1 MIQSVILLVVLI
13 GVNAI
18 FASAEIA
25 VISVNET
32 KLKKMAE
39 DGDKRAKRLQ
49 YLVEQPSRFLST
61 IQVPITMAGF
71 LQGAFAAENFAGPL
85 VGLLVSLGVTIP
97 ESVLRSV
104 CIVVLTIIL
113 SYFNLIFGEL
123 VPKRVA
129 MKKSESLCLAL
140 SGLLYTVARICS
152 PLVGLLSIST
162 NGVLR
167 LIGLNPEEEEDSVT
181 EEEIRMM
188 LMEGD
193 EKGVIQ
199 SEENEIIQNVFE
211 FNDISVEELCTHRR
225 DAVILYASD
234 SPEEW
239 EQTIKGSR
247 HTYYPV
253 CGEDQDDIVGV
264 LDTKDYFRLSDRSK
278 DNIMKNAVDKAFF
291 VPEGM
296 KANVLFR
303 QMKEYRIYFAV
314 IIDEYGGMSGIIT
327 LHDLMESLV
336 GDLNEKEDPVLPEDI
351 EKVSEDTWRIQGC
364 ADLEEVGEKL
374 GREMP
379 TDDFETFSGFVCG
392 MIGRIPKDG
401 ESFTWEGDGLKVLV
415 KDVRNHIIQE
425 TMVQLLAPAASPAEE
440 A

>member
-61 IQVPITMAGF
+61 IQVAITMAGF

-129 MKKSESLCLAL
+129 MKKSESLSLAL

-239 EQTIKGSR
+239 EQTIKDSR

>member
-1 MIQSVILLVVLI
+1 MIGSILLQVVLI
-13 GVNAI
+13 FLNAT

-25 VISVNET
+25 VISMNET
-32 KLKKMAE
+32 KLKMMAE
-39 DGDKRAKRLQ
+39 EKDKRAMKLFA
-49 YLVEQPSRFLST
+49 LVEQPARFLAT
-61 IQVPITMAGF
+61 IQVAITLAG
-71 LQGAFAAENFAGPL
+71 LLGGAFAADNFAGPL
-85 VGLLVSLGVTIP
+85 TDALIGAGVSIP
-97 ESVLRSV
+97 RNVLNSIAV
-104 CIVVLTIIL
+104 IVITLVLT
-113 SYFNLIFGEL
+113 YFQLVFGEL
-123 VPKRVA
+123 VPKRIA
-129 MKKSESLCLAL
+129 MKKTESLAL
-140 SGLLYTVARICS
+140 GMSGILSFMAKATA
-152 PLVGLLSIST
+152 PLVWLLTVST
-162 NGVLR
+162 NGILR
-167 LIGLNPEEEEDSVT
+167 LMGIDPNQNEDTVT
-181 EEEIRMM
+181 EEEIRM
-188 LMEGD
+188 LLVEGN
-193 EKGVIQ
+193 EQGVIPQ
-199 SEENEIIQNVFE
+199 EENDIIQNVFE

>member
-61 IQVPITMAGF
+61 IQVAITMAGF

-129 MKKSESLCLAL
+129 MKKSESLSLAL

-167 LIGLNPEEEEDSVT
+167 LIGLNPEEEEDFVT

-247 HTYYPV
+247 HTYDPV